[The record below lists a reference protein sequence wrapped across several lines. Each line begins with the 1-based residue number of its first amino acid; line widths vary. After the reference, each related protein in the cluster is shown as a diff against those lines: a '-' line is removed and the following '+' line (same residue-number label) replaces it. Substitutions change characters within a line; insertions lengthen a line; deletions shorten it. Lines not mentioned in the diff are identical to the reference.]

1 MLTNMPN
8 PSFPWQQVK
17 LEAVQ
22 ADSEIFQPQGRQDNI
37 WKCMAT
43 EQIFLG
49 GEGALKQSYKGLSNT
64 SSWLNIHNINN
75 VGF

>member
-43 EQIFLG
+43 EQIFWG
-49 GEGALKQSYKGLSNT
+49 GGSFKAKLQGAVK
-64 SSWLNIHNINN
+64 H
-75 VGF
+75 FFMA